1 MSYPKGVALNTSV
14 VLLLLV
20 TLCWGTTFP
29 LLKSVATDLN
39 GIEISAFRFLLAA
52 LCVLPFLIRA
62 PRRAWADGAI
72 LGSIALASY
81 VAQAYGLQHISSNR
95 SAFIT
100 SLNVLMVPF
109 LGLMFGGRLSWLV
122 LLAACIA
129 VAGIG
134 LMSWE
139 SGGSLAG
146 DGATVMCAFAYAAYV
161 VALSRCSAKHEARY
175 LAATQ
180 IAVMAAAAIAWIL
193 FQSARGAGLATL
205 AARAQPHFMTLL
217 YLGVV
222 ATAGM
227 LFLQAL
233 AQRNVSADKAAVIY
247 TMEPVFAAVFGWL
260 WLNEM
265 LGLRGLAG
273 ATLVVAA
280 LIMSEIRAASF
291 GKST

>member
-1 MSYPKGVALNTSV
+1 MNRSV

-20 TLCWGTTFP
+20 TLCWGSTFP
-29 LLKSVATDLN
+29 LLKSVAADLN
-39 GIEISAFRFLLAA
+39 GFEISAFRFLLAA
-52 LCVLPFLIRA
+52 LCVLPFLIKA
-62 PRRAWADGAI
+62 PRHAWVDGAI
-72 LGSIALASY
+72 LGGIALVSY
-81 VAQAYGLQHISSNR
+81 VTQAYGLQHISSNR

-109 LGLMFGGRLSWLV
+109 LGLVFGGRLSWLV

-139 SGGSLAG
+139 SGGNVAG
-146 DGATVMCAFAYAAYV
+146 DGATVVCALAYAAYV
-161 VALSRCSAKHEARY
+161 VALSRCSGKHEAKY

-180 IAVMAAAAIAWIL
+180 IAVMAAVAIAWIL
-193 FQSARGAGLATL
+193 FQSARDGGMADL

-247 TMEPVFAAVFGWL
+247 TMEPVFAAVFAWL

-265 LGLRGLAG
+265 LGWRGLAG
-273 ATLVVAA
+273 AALVVAA
-280 LIMSEIRAASF
+280 LIISEIRAGSV
-291 GKST
+291 GKSS